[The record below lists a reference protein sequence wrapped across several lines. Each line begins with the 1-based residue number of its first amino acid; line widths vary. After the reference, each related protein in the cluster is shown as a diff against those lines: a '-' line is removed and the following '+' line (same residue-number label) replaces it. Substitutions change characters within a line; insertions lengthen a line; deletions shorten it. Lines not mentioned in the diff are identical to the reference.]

1 MNDLVRT
8 VIIGFLSGVAGAA
21 VVVAI
26 TNDESST
33 PPVAT
38 DSATQSRSPSD
49 VEEQP
54 AQSLSTSTEE
64 AVSATTA
71 VEDDLA
77 INETSIAESAPEL
90 SREQR
95 RDEARRRRGERIADQ
110 LRSAGWSDME
120 IESLDDIRNAAALE
134 MEQMLYDAMR
144 EAAAEAPN
152 LSRMSSTPDTFRDS
166 LGDEKYE
173 QYLEASGQSTAV
185 TVRNL
190 LQGSAADNAG
200 IQQGDRIRRYGDVRI
215 YNEGDLL
222 NALIEGTPGESVSV
236 EVERDGTIFYVTVPR
251 GPIGTSGISR
261 RWP

>member
-8 VIIGFLSGVAGAA
+8 VIIGFLSGIAGAA
-21 VVVAI
+21 IVVAI

-49 VEEQP
+49 
-54 AQSLSTSTEE
+54 
-64 AVSATTA
+64 
-71 VEDDLA
+71 
-77 INETSIAESAPEL
+77 AE
-90 SREQR
+90 
-95 RDEARRRRGERIADQ
+95 
-110 LRSAGWSDME
+110 
-120 IESLDDIRNAAALE
+120 
-134 MEQMLYDAMR
+134 EQMLYDAMR
-144 EAAAEAPN
+144 EAAAEARS

-200 IQQGDRIRRYGDVRI
+200 IQ
-215 YNEGDLL
+215 L
-222 NALIEGTPGESVSV
+222 
-236 EVERDGTIFYVTVPR
+236 
-251 GPIGTSGISR
+251 SR

>member
-8 VIIGFLSGVAGAA
+8 VIIGFLSGIAGAA
-21 VVVAI
+21 IVVAI
-26 TNDESST
+26 TNDKSST

-49 VEEQP
+49 AEEPP

-71 VEDDLA
+71 VEDELA
-77 INETSIAESAPEL
+77 VNETSIAESAPEL

-95 RDEARRRRGERIADQ
+95 RDESRRRRDERIAEQ

-120 IESLDDIRNAAALE
+120 IESLDDVRNAAALE

-144 EAAAEAPN
+144 EAAEEERN
-152 LSRMSSTPDTFRDS
+152 TFTRFNRPDTFRNS

-173 QYLEASGQSTAV
+173 QYLEASGQPTAV

-190 LQGSAADNAG
+190 LRGSAADNAG
-200 IQQGDRIRRYGDVRI
+200 IQQGDRIRRYGDVRV
-215 YNEGDLL
+215 YDEGDLL
-222 NALIEGTPGESVSV
+222 NALIEGEPGESVSV

-251 GPIGTSGISR
+251 GPIGTSGIGR